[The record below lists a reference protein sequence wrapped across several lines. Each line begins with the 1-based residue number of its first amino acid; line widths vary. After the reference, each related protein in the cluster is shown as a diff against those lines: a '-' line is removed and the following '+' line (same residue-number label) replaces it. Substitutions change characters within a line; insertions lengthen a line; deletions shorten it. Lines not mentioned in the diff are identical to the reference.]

1 MAGRPEG
8 QPDAGPR
15 HKPLDLEA
23 ARAAILDDVAVL
35 PETETLEIKAA
46 LDRVLTELR
55 GQGGRPGGYLPGAT
69 LAKDDRV
76 GYLPFCGC

>member
-46 LDRVLTELR
+46 LDRVLTEPLVL
-55 GQGGRPGGYLPGAT
+55 GGRPGGYPPRGHT
-69 LAKDDRV
+69 
-76 GYLPFCGC
+76 GEG